1 MKFIDTHCHL
11 FLPEFNK
18 DRDEAI
24 QRGLKSG
31 VKKFVLPNVD
41 TSTMTDMLSLAQD
54 YPAFCFPL
62 AGLHP
67 SSVEEDYQ
75 SELIIIKKQ
84 LTELKFW
91 GIGEI
96 GLDYYWDKTFEQ
108 EQIEA
113 LKIQLGWALELNLPA
128 IIHNRDSFDETIK
141 IVEEA
146 GGGQLRGIFHCFTG
160 TTEQAKKIIDL
171 GFSIGI
177 GGILT
182 FKNSGLDQTIKEIP
196 LEHIVLETDSPYL
209 APAPKRGKR
218 NEPAFLPYIAN
229 KLAEIKDLD
238 VHQIAEQTSH
248 NARQIFGI

>member
-75 SELIIIKKQ
+75 SELIIIIPESQ
-84 LTELKFW
+84 HI
-91 GIGEI
+91 IG
-96 GLDYYWDKTFEQ
+96 
-108 EQIEA
+108 
-113 LKIQLGWALELNLPA
+113 
-128 IIHNRDSFDETIK
+128 
-141 IVEEA
+141 
-146 GGGQLRGIFHCFTG
+146 
-160 TTEQAKKIIDL
+160 
-171 GFSIGI
+171 
-177 GGILT
+177 
-182 FKNSGLDQTIKEIP
+182 
-196 LEHIVLETDSPYL
+196 
-209 APAPKRGKR
+209 
-218 NEPAFLPYIAN
+218 
-229 KLAEIKDLD
+229 
-238 VHQIAEQTSH
+238 
-248 NARQIFGI
+248 